1 MVQLLVI
8 GAVLVGGWYAWKAL
22 KREMARVDAEV
33 EAVRKRPSETLRRDP
48 ESGRYRPKD
57 KE

>member
-8 GAVLVGGWYAWKAL
+8 GAVLIGGWYVWKAL
-22 KREMARVDAEV
+22 KREMARVDTEV
-33 EAVRKRPSETLRRDP
+33 EAVRKRPSETLERDP
-48 ESGRYRPKD
+48 QSGRYRPKE